1 MSGRRLGLLAGLA
14 LIVAQICCA
23 PPVMAKPSTCP
34 LKYNGG
40 CPMRHQNN
48 TCSATA
54 PQRSTAVKPKPVAAG
69 ITLQQATRQIA
80 LLAKIYVMASVTP
93 AIQQR
98 PLDLVLRI

>member
-1 MSGRRLGLLAGLA
+1 MSGRRFGLLAGLA

-34 LKYNGG
+34 LKYSGG

-54 PQRSTAVKPKPVAAG
+54 PQRSTAVKPKTVAASLT
-69 ITLQQATRQIA
+69 IEEATRQIA
-80 LLAKIYVMASVTP
+80 LIAKIYVMASVAP
-93 AIQQR
+93 ALPQR